1 MRNKMIQK
9 TKNQKQI
16 QLKCVSIF
24 IQEDGLFGQL
34 YNCVVKFE
42 IYNVKYFILEFK
54 YQKSTIPF
62 KVNSNYDLKSII
74 EFVNEPVTAQSK

>member
-1 MRNKMIQK
+1 MIQK

-16 QLKCVSIF
+16 PLKCVSIS
-24 IQEDGLFGQL
+24 IEEDVYYKRL